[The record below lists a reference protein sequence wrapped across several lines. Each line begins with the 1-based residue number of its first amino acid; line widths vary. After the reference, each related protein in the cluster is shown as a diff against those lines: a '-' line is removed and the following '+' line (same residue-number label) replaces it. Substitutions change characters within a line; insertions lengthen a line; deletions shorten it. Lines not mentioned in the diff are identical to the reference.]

1 MLTTSDSG
9 LIASLI
15 NLFDC
20 FMDEYRDEKYT
31 ANLSELDIRAQLEGI
46 FFFACIWSFGGS
58 LNESSRDLFSE
69 LFHGLSLKEFPSEL
83 YEKFRIPDELQ
94 VAALVKPFIFS
105 LPKVGSVFDYRFI
118 KEGKGKWKLWSD
130 EIALAP
136 VLPRDIPV
144 NQIIITTKET
154 VRIGALLDLLV
165 RHNKPVLLVGPT
177 ATGKTIY
184 ANDFLGKKI
193 DQSVYTSICMNFA
206 VGTTANQVQ
215 EIIMSRLDKRRK
227 GVFGPPLGKRCVMF
241 VDDLSMPFRDEN
253 STAQPPVELMRFWLD
268 HSMWYDQKSLAP
280 VKLIDLQI
288 MCAMTAS
295 RGTVSPRFLRHFN
308 VIAIDEFTGDTLK
321 SIFSKIIL
329 WHLDARGFS
338 KEFDPCIDEIVLGT
352 LFVHTEARKILLPTP
367 SKCHYLF
374 NVRDFSRVIQGVLL
388 SVPEATDGID
398 AMRRLWA
405 HEIQRIYGDRLIDA
419 GDRKWLFE
427 SMCLAANAEL
437 NTTPAELFGRF
448 IEPNKE
454 VSQTIKIILNF
465 VNKFI
470 LTVATGRHAQ
480 IDVLRLH

>member
-1 MLTTSDSG
+1 MLKTSDSG
-9 LIASLI
+9 LITSVT

-58 LNESSRDLFSE
+58 LNESSRELFSE
-69 LFHGLSLKEFPSEL
+69 LFHGLSLKEFPIEL
-83 YEKFRIPDELQ
+83 YEKFQIPATLQ
-94 VAALVKPFIFS
+94 VTTLMKPFIFS
-105 LPKVGSVFDYRFI
+105 LPKEGSVFDYRFI
-118 KEGKGKWKLWSD
+118 KDGKGKWKLWSD

-154 VRIGALLDLLV
+154 VRICALLDLLV
-165 RHNKPVLLVGPT
+165 RHDKPVLLVGPT
-177 ATGKTIY
+177 GTGKTVY

-193 DQSVYTSICMNFA
+193 DRSVYTSICMNFS

-215 EIIMSRLDKRRK
+215 EIIMSRLNKRRK

-241 VDDLSMPFRDEN
+241 VDDLSMPLRDGS

-268 HSMWYDQKSLAP
+268 HSMWYDQKSLTP
-280 VKLIDLQI
+280 IKLIDLQI
-288 MCAMTAS
+288 MCAITAS
-295 RGTVSPRFLRHFN
+295 RANVSRRFLRHFN
-308 VIAIDEFTGDTLK
+308 VIAIDDFTGDTLK

-338 KEFDPCIDEIVLGT
+338 KEFDPCIDQIVLGT
-352 LFVHTEARKILLPTP
+352 LLVHSEAKKVLLPTP

-405 HEIQRIYGDRLIDA
+405 HEVHRIYGDRLIDA
-419 GDRKWLFE
+419 SDRKWLFDA
-427 SMCLAANAEL
+427 MCLAAKTEL
-437 NTTPAELFGRF
+437 NTTPADLFGRF
-448 IEPNKE
+448 IEANKE
-454 VSQTIKIILNF
+454 VRRSIK
-465 VNKFI
+465 
-470 LTVATGRHAQ
+470 
-480 IDVLRLH
+480 LR

>member
-9 LIASLI
+9 LITSLTNI
-15 NLFDC
+15 FDC
-20 FMDEYRDEKYT
+20 YMDEYRDEKYT

-58 LNESSRDLFSE
+58 LNESSREIFSD
-69 LFHGLSLKEFPSEL
+69 LFHGLSLKEFPEEL
-83 YEKFRIPDELQ
+83 YQKFHIPTTLQ
-94 VAALVKPFIFS
+94 VVALAKPFIFT
-105 LPKVGSVFDYRFI
+105 LPKVGNVFDYRFI

-130 EIALAP
+130 EIGLAP

-154 VRIGALLDLLV
+154 VRICALLDLLV
-165 RHNKPVLLVGPT
+165 CHNKPVLLVGPT

-184 ANDFLGKKI
+184 ANDFLAKKI
-193 DQSVYTSICMNFA
+193 DQTAYTSICMNFS
-206 VGTTANQVQ
+206 VETTANQVQ

-241 VDDLSMPFRDEN
+241 VDDLSMPFREIG
-253 STAQPPVELMRFWLD
+253 STATQPPVELMRFWLD
-268 HSMWYDQKSLAP
+268 HSMWYDQTTLIP
-280 VKLIDLQI
+280 IKLIDLQI

-295 RGTVSPRFLRHFN
+295 RAIVSSRFLRHFN
-308 VIAIDEFTGDTLK
+308 MIAIDEFTGDTLK

-352 LFVHTEARKILLPTP
+352 LLVHTEARKMLLPTP
-367 SKCHYLF
+367 TKCHYMF

-405 HEIQRIYGDRLIDA
+405 HEVHRVYGDRLIDI
-419 GDRKWLFE
+419 DDQKWLFE
-427 SMCLAANAEL
+427 TMCSAAKTQL
-437 NTTPAELFGRF
+437 NTTPANLFGRF
-448 IEPNKE
+448 IAANME
-454 VSQTIKIILNF
+454 VS
-465 VNKFI
+465 
-470 LTVATGRHAQ
+470 LTAN
-480 IDVLRLH
+480 